1 MNPQTAR
8 VTLAILG
15 IVATVSAGCVGGPT
29 LLPAAKRTV
38 IDRGLIERPVGIE
51 LTTFIPNLTT
61 PTAIA
66 FAPADAP
73 QPKAVLIAE
82 GGFDGSEPRIFG
94 FKPDG
99 VRFDIY
105 PAHVNLFVAN
115 PLARFFLKKS
125 RIFGPVGGMTLRG
138 NEIYVSHRDDE
149 GRGVISAFTYDG
161 KRRTVVGDLPARGD
175 FGVTDLAFHPDNGR
189 LYFGVGAATNSGVV
203 GIDNW
208 DAGWVRRNRDVCDV
222 PAVDVKLLGARF
234 DTPNP
239 TGGLLGGSDIAV
251 TSPFQPFGSST
262 RLRIPKS
269 PSDRPTAALYSI
281 SPGGGD
287 LRVEAHGIRNPSG
300 LAFNPV
306 YGNLYFSNQGMEMR
320 GTRPVQDD
328 PDAILRLPPGGG
340 TWFGW
345 PDYSADLTPITDARF
360 KPPIPIILRTGYPEI
375 VQLVDHASSG
385 LIRPDRGTLVRGL
398 FPSLSGASKMTFVGS
413 EPGFSDYS
421 GSLLVALSG
430 DRFPFATS
438 DQPLAAPV
446 GYKVMRVDPDTKQ
459 TTDFIYNTTQR
470 PASKSTKSPLALERP
485 VDVKFGPD
493 GSLYIVDLGHIE
505 YRDGQP
511 HVSEKTGKILRA
523 APTAT
528 ATTRLAATTRQAK

>member
-8 VTLAILG
+8 VTPAILG
-15 IVATVSAGCVGGPT
+15 IVALVTAGCVGGPT
-29 LLPAAKRTV
+29 LLPEAKRTV
-38 IDRGLIERPVGIE
+38 IDRSLIERPVGIE
-51 LTTFIPNLTT
+51 LTTFIANLTT
-61 PTAIA
+61 PTSIA

-73 QPKAVLIAE
+73 HPGAVLLAE
-82 GGFDGSEPRIFG
+82 GGYDGGEPRIFG
-94 FKPDG
+94 FKADG
-99 VRFDIY
+99 TRFDVY
-105 PAHVNLFVAN
+105 PTSNN
-115 PLARFFLKKS
+115 PLVNNPIARYFTAEK
-125 RIFGPVGGMTLRG
+125 RVFGPVGGIALRG
-138 NEIYVSHRDDE
+138 NEIFVSHRDFE
-149 GRGVISAFTYDG
+149 GRGVISAFGYDG

-175 FGVTDLAFHPDNGR
+175 FGVTDLAFHPDTGR

-269 PSDRPTAALYSI
+269 PTNRPTAALYSI
-281 SPGGGD
+281 STGGGD
-287 LRVEAHGIRNPSG
+287 LRVEAHGIRNPRG
-300 LAFNPV
+300 IAFSE
-306 YGNLYFSNQGMEMR
+306 YGALFFSNQGMEMR

-340 TWFGW
+340 GTWFGW
-345 PDYSADLTPITDARF
+345 PDFSADLEPITNSRF
-360 KPPIPIILRTGYPEI
+360 KPPMPIILRTGYPEI
-375 VQLVDHASSG
+375 VQLVDHAASG

-398 FPSLSGASKMTFVGS
+398 FPSLSGASKLTFVNG
-413 EPGFSDYS
+413 EPGFLDYS
-421 GSLLVALSG
+421 GSMLVALSG
-430 DRFPFATS
+430 DRYPFATS
-438 DQPLAAPV
+438 DVKLGGPV

-470 PASKSTKSPLALERP
+470 PASQSTKNPLALERP

-493 GSLYIVDLGHIE
+493 GALYIVDLGRIV

-511 HVSEKTGKILRA
+511 RVAEKTGKILRA
-523 APTAT
+523 VPTA
-528 ATTRLAATTRQAK
+528 AAGAATRPVK

>member
-8 VTLAILG
+8 VKLAILG
-15 IVATVSAGCVGGPT
+15 IVATLAATGCVGSPT
-29 LLPAAKRTV
+29 LLPEAKRTV
-38 IDRGLIERPVGIE
+38 IDRGLIERPVGLE
-51 LTTFIPNLTT
+51 VTTFIPNLTT
-61 PTAIA
+61 PTSIA
-66 FAPADAP
+66 FVPEGAPHP
-73 QPKAVLIAE
+73 GAVIVAE
-82 GGFDGSEPRIFG
+82 GGIDGGEPKIFG

-99 VRFDIY
+99 TRFDIY
-105 PAHVNLFVAN
+105 PVRDNVFVSN
-115 PLARFFLKKS
+115 PLARFFTAKS
-125 RIFGPVGGMTLRG
+125 RIFGPVGGIALKG
-138 NEIYVSHRDDE
+138 SEIFVSHRDDE
-149 GRGVISAFTYDG
+149 GRGVVSAFTYDG

-175 FGVTDLAFHPDNGR
+175 FGVTDLAFHPDTGR

-222 PAVDVKLLGARF
+222 PAVDLKLLGARF

-269 PSDRPTAALYSI
+269 PTDRPTAALYSI

-287 LRVEAHGIRNPSG
+287 LRVEAHGVRHPRG
-300 LAFNPV
+300 LAFNE
-306 YGNLYFSNQGMEMR
+306 YGNLFLSNQGMEMR

-328 PDAILRLPPGGG
+328 PDAVLRLPPGGG

-345 PDYSADLTPITDARF
+345 PDYSADLVPITDSRF
-360 KPPIPIILRTGYPEI
+360 KPPMPIILRTGYPEI
-375 VQLVDHASSG
+375 VQLVDHAASG

-398 FPSLSGASKMTFVGS
+398 FPSLSGASKMTFVGGQ
-413 EPGFSDYS
+413 PGFTDFN
-421 GSLLVALSG
+421 GSLLVALAG

-438 DQPLAAPV
+438 DQRLAAPV

-459 TTDFIYNTTQR
+459 TTDFIYNTPQR
-470 PASKSTKSPLALERP
+470 PASKSTESPLALERP
-485 VDVKFGPD
+485 IDVKFGPD
-493 GSLYIVDLGHIE
+493 GSLYIVDLGRVE

-511 HVSEKTGKILRA
+511 RVAEKTGKVLRV
-523 APTAT
+523 APT
-528 ATTRLAATTRQAK
+528 TRIAATRPTK